1 MPKHSAGLL
10 LFRERDRE
18 LEVLLAHPGGPFF
31 RNKDDGAW
39 SLPKGELDEGEEPLA
54 CACREFREETGLA
67 PGDGPF
73 LSLGEV
79 QQKGGK
85 RVHGFAAERADDVPP
100 LGPEVSRFEI
110 EWPPRSGKRASFPEI
125 DQLAFFSLADAERKL
140 NPAQVTFLTR
150 LVEQL
155 RERA

>member
-10 LFRERDRE
+10 LFRERHGA

-31 RNKDDGAW
+31 RNKDEGAW
-39 SLPKGELDEGEEPLA
+39 SLPKGERHEGESALA
-54 CACREFREETGLA
+54 CAMREFREETGLS

-73 LSLGEV
+73 LELGEI

-85 RVHGFAAERADDVPP
+85 RVHAFAARYSQDVPP
-100 LGPEVSRFEI
+100 LGDDVSRFEL

-125 DQLAFFSLADAERKL
+125 DQLTFFPLEEAAKKL

-150 LVEQL
+150 LVELL
-155 RERA
+155 RERT